1 MPDLVLLALVY
12 LAIGVFVW
20 VFVSGPDRAARD
32 YASRVSQGQGQTPS
46 LGMIIVAT
54 AVMIL
59 IWPRFAVGII
69 KGLRS

>member
-1 MPDLVLLALVY
+1 MPDLVLLAL
-12 LAIGVFVW
+12 
-20 VFVSGPDRAARD
+20 
-32 YASRVSQGQGQTPS
+32 QGQTPS